1 MDRDKPV
8 RAITSGSRQIF
19 LLSINRS
26 NGREIHALNIFHTK
40 SYKAGKSCKPVRGFI
55 PWPEF
60 RTGMFPANQ
69 EAYVGRDYAA
79 ENSIRVARCWYA
91 AAAHA
96 RGTTLGDGSAGKSP
110 AD

>member
-1 MDRDKPV
+1 
-8 RAITSGSRQIF
+8 
-19 LLSINRS
+19 
-26 NGREIHALNIFHTK
+26 
-40 SYKAGKSCKPVRGFI
+40 
-55 PWPEF
+55 
-60 RTGMFPANQ
+60 MFPANQ